1 MGLKKLE
8 LSSFRA
14 LSQKFFSFT
23 DSNLISGKNGS
34 GKTTLL
40 ESIYFSIE
48 NKSFKTNNM
57 NSFYPFEEDFFALK
71 ALFDDNSKLE
81 LSRKKSKALVR
92 RISPKESI
100 LNDLCPF
107 LINNFALNYL
117 ESSSENRRNFLDF
130 YLFHVEQNYK
140 KKYKN
145 SKIHMVSLLDLILN
159 LLQVCMD
166 ESLLKRVM
174 LALYHSTVLKIPLE
188 CNIIYHF
195 VAVAV
200 AFAAVAFVAAAFGAA
215 AFAAEPVFTITFI
228 VV

>member
-71 ALFDDNSKLE
+71 N
-81 LSRKKSKALVR
+81 
-92 RISPKESI
+92 
-100 LNDLCPF
+100 
-107 LINNFALNYL
+107 
-117 ESSSENRRNFLDF
+117 
-130 YLFHVEQNYK
+130 
-140 KKYKN
+140 KYFPIK
-145 SKIHMVSLLDLILN
+145 
-159 LLQVCMD
+159 
-166 ESLLKRVM
+166 
-174 LALYHSTVLKIPLE
+174 
-188 CNIIYHF
+188 
-195 VAVAV
+195 
-200 AFAAVAFVAAAFGAA
+200 
-215 AFAAEPVFTITFI
+215 
-228 VV
+228 